1 MMRTMTAPGVA
12 QYAHLGAFESTK
24 LLGSG
29 TDILGTTRH
38 IERWEAD
45 LELLRSASLKQ
56 LRYSIPWHRFEREEG
71 TFDFRWLDGPMLHMH
86 AAGMIPIVDLMHHVS
101 FPDWLDH
108 GFANPAF
115 PALYDRFVTEV
126 TRRYPWVTLYT
137 IFNEP
142 LPTTLFCGYTGWWY
156 PHHASDECFV

>member
-1 MMRTMTAPGVA
+1 
-12 QYAHLGAFESTK
+12 
-24 LLGSG
+24 
-29 TDILGTTRH
+29 
-38 IERWEAD
+38 
-45 LELLRSASLKQ
+45 LKQ

-115 PALYDRFVTEV
+115 PSLYDRFVTEV

-156 PHHASDECFV
+156 PHHASDECFVRMALNVARAICRASASVMTSNPQAQFVHVETS